1 MSQAVSIWKFTI
13 VFTIYTLTS
22 LAVYFTTAFTI
33 PAWLTYSF
41 IFVPLYITCLLYL
54 INLGLKH
61 RQKMLRYQRLPLYL
75 SVFFQLLIILTSPA
89 SCYGWH
95 QGKLCYSFLQ
105 LHLTE
110 DSLTNF
116 QDTPPHWM
124 IVEFMFAIAL
134 FLHVISVVA
143 TLKKLRVEKL

>member
-1 MSQAVSIWKFTI
+1 MSQAISIWKFAI
-13 VFTIYTLTS
+13 FFTIYFLTS
-22 LAVYFTTAFTI
+22 LAVYFTTAFTT

-41 IFVPLYITCLLYL
+41 ILVPLYITCLLYL
-54 INLGLKH
+54 IKLGLKH
-61 RQKMLRYQRLPLYL
+61 RQKTLQYQRLPLYL
-75 SVFFQLLIILTSPA
+75 SVISQLLIILTSPA

-116 QDTPPHWM
+116 QDTPPHWT

-134 FLHVISVVA
+134 LLHVISVVA
-143 TLKKLRVEKL
+143 TFKKIRIEKP